1 MFIAIIL
8 YIIILFGIGI
18 FDFFKVKNFE
28 DYAVAGKNQSFH
40 RVFLS
45 LMATMI
51 GASATI
57 GIVDRTVLI
66 GFPAFWWLAVGSMGL
81 ILQAVLLSE
90 KIRNLDADTLPDVAE
105 KTVGPMGRI
114 LLAIIISISWIGV
127 IAAQFVSIVKIVSV
141 VVPDA
146 SKNIILVIISLIVI
160 VYTLFGGQISVIKTD
175 SIQAIIIALGIIITF
190 IYIFT
195 TGSENNGEIFGS
207 MNLINDS
214 FSGMD
219 LFNLIFITGGAY
231 FLGPDIVS
239 RNLVSKDGKTAKK
252 AAIVSAIVLAVFSV
266 IITLIGMW
274 AIYNIDK
281 DVMNGQNPL
290 LYIMDRYVPYPLA
303 ILLCIALLSTLLSSV
318 DTCIIN
324 AASIVEHDLLKRNK
338 VGEVRA
344 IVGVLGVAGLL
355 IAMYKTD
362 IISLLMSSYSI
373 YVPGI
378 VCPLFFAI
386 WFHKKRT
393 VCRPIWCIAVMAGGI
408 LGFLNSVFAIG
419 SQYLPLIG
427 MGVSLVIS
435 GISVI
440 MGKKAEKE
448 R

>member
-219 LFNLIFITGGAY
+219 LYNRRCILF
-231 FLGPDIVS
+231 GP
-239 RNLVSKDGKTAKK
+239 
-252 AAIVSAIVLAVFSV
+252 
-266 IITLIGMW
+266 
-274 AIYNIDK
+274 
-281 DVMNGQNPL
+281 
-290 LYIMDRYVPYPLA
+290 
-303 ILLCIALLSTLLSSV
+303 
-318 DTCIIN
+318 
-324 AASIVEHDLLKRNK
+324 
-338 VGEVRA
+338 
-344 IVGVLGVAGLL
+344 
-355 IAMYKTD
+355 
-362 IISLLMSSYSI
+362 
-373 YVPGI
+373 
-378 VCPLFFAI
+378 
-386 WFHKKRT
+386 
-393 VCRPIWCIAVMAGGI
+393 
-408 LGFLNSVFAIG
+408 
-419 SQYLPLIG
+419 
-427 MGVSLVIS
+427 
-435 GISVI
+435 
-440 MGKKAEKE
+440 
-448 R
+448 

>member
-1 MFIAIIL
+1 
-8 YIIILFGIGI
+8 
-18 FDFFKVKNFE
+18 
-28 DYAVAGKNQSFH
+28 
-40 RVFLS
+40 
-45 LMATMI
+45 
-51 GASATI
+51 
-57 GIVDRTVLI
+57 
-66 GFPAFWWLAVGSMGL
+66 
-81 ILQAVLLSE
+81 
-90 KIRNLDADTLPDVAE
+90 
-105 KTVGPMGRI
+105 
-114 LLAIIISISWIGV
+114 
-127 IAAQFVSIVKIVSV
+127 
-141 VVPDA
+141 
-146 SKNIILVIISLIVI
+146 
-160 VYTLFGGQISVIKTD
+160 
-175 SIQAIIIALGIIITF
+175 
-190 IYIFT
+190 
-195 TGSENNGEIFGS
+195 
-207 MNLINDS
+207 
-214 FSGMD
+214 
-219 LFNLIFITGGAY
+219 
-231 FLGPDIVS
+231 
-239 RNLVSKDGKTAKK
+239 
-252 AAIVSAIVLAVFSV
+252 
-266 IITLIGMW
+266 
-274 AIYNIDK
+274 
-281 DVMNGQNPL
+281 MNGQNPL